1 MWLSIGYTIPQ
12 KGDLSGGG
20 SPIPP
25 TFFLIAESGT
35 TTELQTEDGTKLMIQ
50 EVAP

>member
-20 SPIPP
+20 AP
-25 TFFLIAESGT
+25 TPERFDILAQNGT
-35 TTELQTEDGTKLMIQ
+35 TTEMQSEDGTYIMIQ
-50 EVAP
+50 QVSP

>member
-20 SPIPP
+20 SPTPERFDI
-25 TFFLIAESGT
+25 LAEVGFP
-35 TTELQTEDGTKLMIQ
+35 TELQTENGTYIMIQ
-50 EVAP
+50 QVSP